1 VINPPKFWFEK
12 SSLFAKL
19 LYPLSLIYQAL
30 HRLRWYL
37 TTPVKSSTPIIC
49 IGNTGLGGAGKT
61 PTALA
66 IGRLF
71 DDLGVS
77 CKYLTRGY
85 GGTEQGPL
93 LVNSLYH
100 TASQVGDEP
109 LLLAKNHPTIM
120 AKNRVKGLS
129 LIKEKNT
136 QVIIMD
142 DGYQNPSLEKKLHL
156 LVIDGQRGFGN
167 NLVFP
172 AGPLR
177 ETLSMAFER
186 ASAIILIGEAS
197 EEVKE
202 ALQPLTC
209 PVFKAKMTITPPST
223 LEGNLCAFAGI
234 AFPEKFFN
242 SLKDRGFNIIETT
255 SFPDHHVYDDMEYQ
269 GLQRKTRSLGAT
281 LVTTEKDYV
290 RLNASQKRFVTP
302 IPLVLEWK
310 DEEAIKAFLKT
321 RLFP

>member
-1 VINPPKFWFEK
+1 MNPPKFWFETPAF
-12 SSLFAKL
+12 FAKL

-37 TTPVKSSTPIIC
+37 TTPVKSSIPIIC

-66 IGRLF
+66 LGKVF
-71 DDLGVS
+71 DDLAIS

-85 GGTEQGPL
+85 GGSEQGPL

-100 TASQVGDEP
+100 KASQVGDEP
-109 LLLAKNHPTIM
+109 LLLAKRHPTIM

-136 QVIIMD
+136 QVILMD
-142 DGYQNPSLEKKLHL
+142 DGYQNPSLEKKLHF

-167 NLVFP
+167 GLVFP

-177 ETLSMAFER
+177 ETLPMAFER

-197 EEVKE
+197 EPVKE
-202 ALQPLTC
+202 YLKSLTC
-209 PVFKAKMTITPPST
+209 PVFKAKLTIIPPST
-223 LEGNLCAFAGI
+223 LEGKLYAFAGI
-234 AFPEKFFN
+234 GFPEKFFS
-242 SLKDRGFNIIETT
+242 SLKTKGFDVIETA
-255 SFPDHHVYDDMEYQ
+255 SFVDHHVYDDVECQ
-269 GLQRKTRSLGAT
+269 ALQRKSRSLGAT

-302 IPLVLEWK
+302 IPLVLEWEN
-310 DEEAIKAFLKT
+310 EEAIKAFLKT
-321 RLFP
+321 HL